1 MRCGKHM
8 VCMCYFEGKK
18 NLKYKKTQKPTF
30 NQWGMA
36 PDSEEVGTSRYHLHA
51 RAPWIY
57 VY

>member
-1 MRCGKHM
+1 MRCGKHT

-36 PDSEEVGTSRYHLHA
+36 PDSLREGVATSRYPLHA
-51 RAPWIY
+51 RAP
-57 VY
+57 